1 MKKLSNTE
9 AKLKKALLI
18 KSVYFIRVKLLYSN
32 LAQRNVTI

>member
-1 MKKLSNTE
+1 MKKLRNTE

-18 KSVYFIRVKLLYSN
+18 KSVYFIQVKLLYSN